1 MQLERTRNR
10 IQYFSTY
17 DMSISY
23 YLQNAEEIIERYH
36 NGWRPKAVNDVIE
49 LYNIWLFVDNGIYMK
64 RWSEDT
70 LNEIKGYKDDIIT
83 FFSSLVETTWVEIY
97 KQVDFSYRH
106 NFWEIIDR
114 FNIKSFIS
122 KATLDEALSED
133 SYDLRYLLQRERLV
147 KKYNVL
153 LAALLKK
160 NDHTAEWL
168 LSEFV
173 EDDKLGDH
181 EHMYFPSALTLQD
194 REDIISAYLDL
205 PEPNLNYVRLILVA
219 KKDSNLR
226 LSDDVV
232 LKAKTLE
239 RVLNNKILSEKN
251 SIHFKYSVKLSEES
265 HKPSKW
271 VEYDE
276 EGEPVLCYSKPFMLS
291 FNDAEL
297 LHYCRYGFELLT
309 YNGMITLISKD
320 SDSGV
325 FERAMGLTGKYSYT
339 TNMAFRYHEAISML
353 QIEAMQNALENDG
366 RNIESAIKA
375 FYETYLKEKFG
386 YPSTTLSLPAPSA
399 DWVSKCRIIAPEIDA
414 VAKRYNLFAKR
425 GTVDDDLLQI
435 SSDTVRVS
443 GIISCNHI
451 KYYTIKGQPGELYRL
466 FHLLFSD
473 QSMLAFVDPF
483 KNKHYGSFFQMLV
496 EQDGKITYEN
506 YAQYQ
511 RGDID
516 YLIDEGYLSK
526 NEEGNLFVEKKME
539 IGLLKHLYEYH
550 SCPVLAYGVYGQEI
564 MREMAEKGWLEVDN
578 HLLSVKERNYFD
590 YYMYNTPYTNGPAL
604 RNRYVHG
611 TSGNPDQDYKHR
623 SAYNR
628 LLILL
633 ILELLKI
640 EDDLILRQSSEA
652 EKVNEHKGDS
662 FLLGKMAEVLSYS
675 NPKSL
680 TSAGKHLLIPK
691 KLGFDE
697 GYVFVNA
704 FGSSTNPAY
713 VALVNGMVV
722 PEYIAFLMNSSL
734 FRLLLNNKGSKITSL
749 TIERLKTLK
758 LPYCNIELQTA
769 CGRLEYLTAQLKILD
784 SALTREERLQ
794 LSLFTNLRDY
804 LCLELFQPEFT
815 KKTGIAFI
823 APFVKMMDEIIGED
837 KQCARQIADEL
848 LTPGNLLMEN
858 MKKARILINQ
868 RNQA

>member
-1 MQLERTRNR
+1 MKNR

-23 YLQNAEEIIERYH
+23 YLQNAEEIIVKYH
-36 NGWRPKAVNDVIE
+36 KGWRPEEVNDVIE

-64 RWSEDT
+64 SWSEGT
-70 LNEIKGYKDDIIT
+70 LNEIKGFKDDVIP
-83 FFSSLVETTWVEIY
+83 FFANLNESTWVEVY
-97 KQVDFSYRH
+97 KQVDFAYRH

-122 KATLDEALSED
+122 KATLDEALLEN

-147 KKYNVL
+147 KKNNEL
-153 LAALLKK
+153 LGTLLKE

-173 EDDKLGDH
+173 EDDKFGNH

-205 PEPNLNYVRLILVA
+205 PEPNLNYVRLVLVA

-232 LKAKTLE
+232 LKAKNVE
-239 RVLNNKILSEKN
+239 GELNNKYFNEGN
-251 SIHFKYSVKLSEES
+251 TVHFKYSVRLSGES
-265 HKPSKW
+265 NKPLKW

-276 EGEPVLCYSKPFMLS
+276 EGDAILCYSRPIMLG
-291 FNDAEL
+291 FKDADL
-297 LHYCRYGFELLT
+297 LHYCRYGFEFLT
-309 YNGMITLISKD
+309 YNGMVSLVSKISE
-320 SDSGV
+320 SSA
-325 FERAMGLTGKYSYT
+325 FERTMGLTGKYSYT
-339 TNMAFRYHEAISML
+339 TNMAFRYNEAISML
-353 QIEAMQNALENDG
+353 QIEAMQNALENEG
-366 RNIESAIKA
+366 RNLESAIKV
-375 FYETYLKEKFG
+375 FYETYLKEKYG
-386 YPSTTLSLPAPSA
+386 YPSTALSLPDPSA

-425 GTVDDDLLQI
+425 GSVDDDLLQI

-443 GIISCNHI
+443 GAASCNQI

-466 FHLLFSD
+466 FHLFFSD
-473 QSMLAFVDPF
+473 QSMLSFVDPF
-483 KNKHYGSFFQMLV
+483 KDKHYGSFFQMLA
-496 EQDGKITYEN
+496 EQDGKIPYDN

-511 RGDID
+511 RSGID

-526 NEEGNLFVEKKME
+526 NEEGYLFVEKKME
-539 IGLLKHLYEYH
+539 IGFLKHLYEYH
-550 SCPVLAYGVYGQEI
+550 SCPVLAYGIYGKEMLQ
-564 MREMAEKGWLEVDN
+564 EMAEKGWLEEDN
-578 HLLSVKERNYFD
+578 HLFSIEERNYFD
-590 YYMYNTPYTNGPAL
+590 YYMYNSPYTNGPAL

-611 TSGNPDQDYKHR
+611 TSGSPNQDYKHR

-640 EDDLILRQSSEA
+640 EDDLIQRQSSET
-652 EKVNEHKGDS
+652 EKESEHKGDS
-662 FLLGKMAEVLSYS
+662 FLLGKMADVLSYS
-675 NPKSL
+675 NPKAL

-691 KLGFDE
+691 KFGFDE
-697 GYVFVNA
+697 DYVFVNTL
-704 FGSSTNPAY
+704 SSTTNPSY

-734 FRLLLNNKGSKITSL
+734 FRFLLNRNGSKTTVL
-749 TIERLKTLK
+749 TIERLKSLE
-758 LPYCNIELQTA
+758 LPYCNLEIQTA
-769 CGRLEYLTAQLKILD
+769 CGRLEYLTAQLKMLD
-784 SALTREERLQ
+784 TALTREERLQ
-794 LSLFTNLRDY
+794 LDLFTNLRDY
-804 LCLELFQPEFT
+804 LCLELFKAEFA
-815 KKTGIAFI
+815 KETGIEFL
-823 APFVKMMDEIIGED
+823 APFVKMMDRISGED
-837 KQCARQIADEL
+837 KQCARQLADEL
-848 LTPGNLLMEN
+848 LKPGNLLMEN

>member
-1 MQLERTRNR
+1 MRNR

-23 YLQNAEEIIERYH
+23 YLQNAEEIIEKYH
-36 NGWRPKAVNDVIE
+36 KGWRPEDVNDVIE

-64 RWSEDT
+64 SWSENT
-70 LNEIKGYKDDIIT
+70 LNEIKGFKDVIIP
-83 FFSSLVETTWVEIY
+83 FFSKLNESTWVEVY

-122 KATLDEALSED
+122 KATLDKALLD
-133 SYDLRYLLQRERLV
+133 NSYDLRYLLQRERLV
-147 KKYNVL
+147 KKNNEL
-153 LAALLKK
+153 FAALLKE
-160 NDHTAEWL
+160 NENTAEWL

-173 EDDKLGDH
+173 EDDKLGNH

-205 PEPNLNYVRLILVA
+205 PEPNLNYVRLVLVA

-226 LSDDVV
+226 LSDDVI
-232 LKAKTLE
+232 LKATNVE
-239 RVLNNKILSEKN
+239 RELNNKFFNEDN
-251 SIHFKYSVKLSEES
+251 TVHFKYSVRLSGES
-265 HKPSKW
+265 NKPLKW

-276 EGEPVLCYSKPFMLS
+276 EGDAILCYSKPIMLG
-291 FNDAEL
+291 FKDADL
-297 LHYCRYGFELLT
+297 LHYCRYGFEFLT
-309 YNGMITLISKD
+309 YNGMVSLVSKV
-320 SDSGV
+320 SQSSV
-325 FERAMGLTGKYSYT
+325 FERTMGLTGKYSYT
-339 TNMAFRYHEAISML
+339 TNMAFRYNEAISML
-353 QIEAMQNALENDG
+353 QIEAMQNALENEG
-366 RNIESAIKA
+366 RNIESAIKV

-386 YPSTTLSLPAPSA
+386 YPSTALSLPDPSA

-425 GTVDDDLLQI
+425 GSVDDDLLQI

-443 GIISCNHI
+443 GTTSCNHI

-473 QSMLAFVDPF
+473 QSMLSFVEPF
-483 KNKHYGSFFQMLV
+483 KAKHYGSFFQMLA
-496 EQDGKITYEN
+496 EQDGKIPYDN

-511 RGDID
+511 LRDID
-516 YLIDEGYLSK
+516 YLIEGGYLSK
-526 NEEGNLFVEKKME
+526 NDEGNLCVEKKME
-539 IGLLKHLYEYH
+539 IGLLKQLYEYH
-550 SCPVLAYGVYGQEI
+550 SCPVLSYGVYGKEMLQ
-564 MREMAEKGWLEVDN
+564 EMAEKGWLEVDN
-578 HLLSVKERNYFD
+578 HLLSIEERNYFD

-611 TSGNPDQDYKHR
+611 TSGGSNMDYKHR

-640 EDDLILRQSSEA
+640 EDDLIQRQSSEA
-652 EKVNEHKGDS
+652 EKVSEHKGES
-662 FLLGKMAEVLSYS
+662 FLLGKMANVLSYS
-675 NPKSL
+675 NPKAL
-680 TSAGKHLLIPK
+680 TYAGKYLLIPK
-691 KLGFDE
+691 KFGFDE
-697 GYVFVNA
+697 GYVFVNTL
-704 FGSSTNPAY
+704 SSTGNPAY

-734 FRLLLNNKGSKITSL
+734 FRLLLNSKGSKMTIL
-749 TIERLKTLK
+749 TIERLKSLE
-758 LPYCNIELQTA
+758 LPYCNLEIQAA
-769 CGRLEYLTAQLKILD
+769 CGRLEHLTAQLKMLD
-784 SALTREERLQ
+784 TALTREERLQ
-794 LSLFTNLRDY
+794 LDLFTNLRDY
-804 LCLELFQPEFT
+804 LSLELFKSKFSKE
-815 KKTGIAFI
+815 TGIEFL
-823 APFVKMMDEIIGED
+823 APFVKTMDRISGED
-837 KQCARQIADEL
+837 KQCARQLADEL
-848 LTPGNLLMEN
+848 LKPGNLLMEN

>member
-1 MQLERTRNR
+1 MRNR

-23 YLQNAEEIIERYH
+23 YLQNAEEIIVKYH
-36 NGWRPKAVNDVIE
+36 KGWRPEEVNDVIE

-64 RWSEDT
+64 SWSEDT
-70 LNEIKGYKDDIIT
+70 LNEIKGYKDDIIP
-83 FFSSLVETTWVEIY
+83 FFSKLNESSWVGVY

-122 KATLDEALSED
+122 KATLDDALLEN

-147 KKYNVL
+147 KKNNEL
-153 LAALLKK
+153 LATLLKE
-160 NDHTAEWL
+160 NEHTAEWL

-173 EDDKLGDH
+173 EDDKFGNH

-205 PEPNLNYVRLILVA
+205 PEPNLNYVRLVLVA

-232 LKAKTLE
+232 LKAKNVE
-239 RVLNNKILSEKN
+239 GELNNKYFNEGN
-251 SIHFKYSVKLSEES
+251 TVHFKYSVRLSGES
-265 HKPSKW
+265 NKPLKW

-276 EGEPVLCYSKPFMLS
+276 EGNAILCYSRPIMLG
-291 FNDAEL
+291 FKDADL
-297 LHYCRYGFELLT
+297 LHYCRYGFEFLT
-309 YNGMITLISKD
+309 YNGMVSLVSKV
-320 SDSGV
+320 SESSV
-325 FERAMGLTGKYSYT
+325 FERTMGLTGKYSYT
-339 TNMAFRYHEAISML
+339 TNMAFRYNEAISML
-353 QIEAMQNALENDG
+353 QIEAMQNALENEG
-366 RNIESAIKA
+366 RNLESAIKV
-375 FYETYLKEKFG
+375 FYETYLKEKYG
-386 YPSTTLSLPAPSA
+386 YPSTALSLPDPSA

-425 GTVDDDLLQI
+425 GSVDDDLLQI

-443 GIISCNHI
+443 GAASCNHI

-466 FHLLFSD
+466 FHLFFSD
-473 QSMLAFVDPF
+473 QSMLSFVDPF
-483 KNKHYGSFFQMLV
+483 KDKHYGSFFQMLA
-496 EQDGKITYEN
+496 EQDGKIPYDN

-511 RGDID
+511 RSGID
-516 YLIDEGYLSK
+516 YLIEEGYLSK
-526 NEEGNLFVEKKME
+526 NEEGYLFVEKKME
-539 IGLLKHLYEYH
+539 IGFLKHLYEYH
-550 SCPVLAYGVYGQEI
+550 SCPVLAYGTYGKEMLQV
-564 MREMAEKGWLEVDN
+564 MAEKGWLEEDN
-578 HLLSVKERNYFD
+578 HLFSIEERNYFD
-590 YYMYNTPYTNGPAL
+590 YYMYNSPYTNGPAL

-611 TSGNPDQDYKHR
+611 TSGSPNQDYKHR

-640 EDDLILRQSSEA
+640 EDDLIQRQSSET
-652 EKVNEHKGDS
+652 EKVSEHKGDS
-662 FLLGKMAEVLSYS
+662 FLLGKMADVLSYS
-675 NPKSL
+675 NPKAL

-691 KLGFDE
+691 KVGFDE
-697 GYVFVNA
+697 GYVFVNTL
-704 FGSSTNPAY
+704 SSTTNPSY

-734 FRLLLNNKGSKITSL
+734 FRLLLNSNGSKTTVL
-749 TIERLKTLK
+749 TIERLKSLE
-758 LPYCNIELQTA
+758 LPYCNLEIQAA
-769 CGRLEYLTAQLKILD
+769 CGRLEHLTAQLKMLD
-784 SALTREERLQ
+784 TALTREERLQ
-794 LSLFTNLRDY
+794 LDLFTNLRDY
-804 LCLELFQPEFT
+804 LSLELFKAEFA
-815 KKTGIAFI
+815 KETGIEFL
-823 APFVKMMDEIIGED
+823 APFVKMMDRISGED
-837 KQCARQIADEL
+837 RQCARQLADEL
-848 LTPGNLLMEN
+848 LKPGNLLMEN

>member
-1 MQLERTRNR
+1 MRNR

-23 YLQNAEEIIERYH
+23 YLQNAEEIIEKYH
-36 NGWRPKAVNDVIE
+36 KGWRPDEVNDVIE

-64 RWSEDT
+64 SWSEDT
-70 LNEIKGYKDDIIT
+70 LNEIKGYKDDIIP
-83 FFSSLVETTWVEIY
+83 FFSKLNESSWVGVY

-122 KATLDEALSED
+122 KATLDDALLEN

-147 KKYNVL
+147 KKNNEL
-153 LAALLKK
+153 LATLLKE
-160 NDHTAEWL
+160 NEHTAEWL

-173 EDDKLGDH
+173 EDDKFGNH

-205 PEPNLNYVRLILVA
+205 PEPNLNYVRLVLVA

-232 LKAKTLE
+232 LKAKNVE
-239 RVLNNKILSEKN
+239 GELNNKYFNEGN
-251 SIHFKYSVKLSEES
+251 TVHFKYSVRLSGES
-265 HKPSKW
+265 NKPLKW

-276 EGEPVLCYSKPFMLS
+276 EGNAILCYSRPIMLG
-291 FNDAEL
+291 FKDADL
-297 LHYCRYGFELLT
+297 LHYCRYGFEFLT
-309 YNGMITLISKD
+309 YNGMVSLVSKISE
-320 SDSGV
+320 SSV
-325 FERAMGLTGKYSYT
+325 FERTMGLTGKYSYT
-339 TNMAFRYHEAISML
+339 TNMAFRYNEAISML
-353 QIEAMQNALENDG
+353 QIEAMQNALENEG
-366 RNIESAIKA
+366 RNLESAIKV
-375 FYETYLKEKFG
+375 FYETYLKEKYG
-386 YPSTTLSLPAPSA
+386 YPSTALSLPAPSA

-425 GTVDDDLLQI
+425 GSVDDDLLQI

-443 GIISCNHI
+443 GAASCNQI

-466 FHLLFSD
+466 FHLFFSD
-473 QSMLAFVDPF
+473 QSMLSFVDPF
-483 KNKHYGSFFQMLV
+483 KDKHYGSFFQMLA
-496 EQDGKITYEN
+496 EQDGKIPYDN

-511 RGDID
+511 RSGID
-516 YLIDEGYLSK
+516 YLIEEGYLSK
-526 NEEGNLFVEKKME
+526 NEEGYLFVEKKME
-539 IGLLKHLYEYH
+539 IGFLKHLYEYH
-550 SCPVLAYGVYGQEI
+550 SCPVLAYGIYGKKMLQ
-564 MREMAEKGWLEVDN
+564 EMAEKGWLEEDN
-578 HLLSVKERNYFD
+578 HLFSIEERNYFD
-590 YYMYNTPYTNGPAL
+590 YYMYNSPYTNGPAL

-611 TSGNPDQDYKHR
+611 TSGSPNQDYKHR

-640 EDDLILRQSSEA
+640 EDDLIQRQSSET
-652 EKVNEHKGDS
+652 EKVSEHKGDS
-662 FLLGKMAEVLSYS
+662 FLLGKMADVLSYS
-675 NPKSL
+675 NPKAL

-691 KLGFDE
+691 KVGFDE
-697 GYVFVNA
+697 GYVFVNTL
-704 FGSSTNPAY
+704 SSTTNPSY

-734 FRLLLNNKGSKITSL
+734 FRLLLNSNGSKTTVL
-749 TIERLKTLK
+749 TIERLKSLE
-758 LPYCNIELQTA
+758 LPYCNLEIQAA
-769 CGRLEYLTAQLKILD
+769 CGRLEHLTAQLKMLD
-784 SALTREERLQ
+784 TALTREERLQ
-794 LSLFTNLRDY
+794 LDLFTNLRDY
-804 LCLELFQPEFT
+804 LSLELFKAEFA
-815 KKTGIAFI
+815 KETGIEFL
-823 APFVKMMDEIIGED
+823 APFVKMMDRISGED
-837 KQCARQIADEL
+837 KQCARQLADEL
-848 LTPGNLLMEN
+848 LKPGNLLMEN

>member
-1 MQLERTRNR
+1 MRNR

-23 YLQNAEEIIERYH
+23 YLQNAEEIIEKYH
-36 NGWRPKAVNDVIE
+36 KGWRPDEVNDVIE

-64 RWSEDT
+64 SWSEDT
-70 LNEIKGYKDDIIT
+70 LNEIKGYKDDIIP
-83 FFSSLVETTWVEIY
+83 FFSKLNESSWVGVY

-122 KATLDEALSED
+122 KATLDDALLEN

-147 KKYNVL
+147 KKNNEL
-153 LAALLKK
+153 FATLLKE
-160 NDHTAEWL
+160 NEHTAEWL

-173 EDDKLGDH
+173 EDDKFGNH

-205 PEPNLNYVRLILVA
+205 PEPNLNYVRLVLVA

-232 LKAKTLE
+232 LKAKNVE
-239 RVLNNKILSEKN
+239 GELNNKYFNEGN
-251 SIHFKYSVKLSEES
+251 TVHFKYSVRLSGES
-265 HKPSKW
+265 NKPLKW

-276 EGEPVLCYSKPFMLS
+276 EGNAILCYSRPIMLG
-291 FNDAEL
+291 FKDADL
-297 LHYCRYGFELLT
+297 LHYCRYGFEFLT
-309 YNGMITLISKD
+309 YNGMVSLVSKISE
-320 SDSGV
+320 SSV
-325 FERAMGLTGKYSYT
+325 FERTMGLTGKYSYT
-339 TNMAFRYHEAISML
+339 TNMAFRYNEAISML
-353 QIEAMQNALENDG
+353 QIEAMQNALENEG
-366 RNIESAIKA
+366 RNLESAIKV
-375 FYETYLKEKFG
+375 FYETYLKEKYG
-386 YPSTTLSLPAPSA
+386 YPSTALSLPAPSA

-425 GTVDDDLLQI
+425 GSVDDDLLQI

-443 GIISCNHI
+443 GAASCNQI

-466 FHLLFSD
+466 FHLFFSD
-473 QSMLAFVDPF
+473 QSMLSFVDPF
-483 KNKHYGSFFQMLV
+483 KDKHYGSFFQMLA
-496 EQDGKITYEN
+496 EQDGKIPYDN

-511 RGDID
+511 RSGID
-516 YLIDEGYLSK
+516 YLIEEGYLSK
-526 NEEGNLFVEKKME
+526 NEEGYLFVEKKME
-539 IGLLKHLYEYH
+539 IGFLKHLYEYH
-550 SCPVLAYGVYGQEI
+550 SCPVLAYGIYGKKMLQ
-564 MREMAEKGWLEVDN
+564 EMAEKGWLEEDN
-578 HLLSVKERNYFD
+578 HLFSIEERNYFD
-590 YYMYNTPYTNGPAL
+590 YYMYNSPYTNGPAL

-611 TSGNPDQDYKHR
+611 TSGSPNQDYKHR

-640 EDDLILRQSSEA
+640 EDDLIQRQSSET
-652 EKVNEHKGDS
+652 EKVSEHKGDS
-662 FLLGKMAEVLSYS
+662 FLLGKMADVLSYS
-675 NPKSL
+675 NPKAL

-691 KLGFDE
+691 KVGFDE
-697 GYVFVNA
+697 GYVFVNTL
-704 FGSSTNPAY
+704 SSTTNPSY

-734 FRLLLNNKGSKITSL
+734 FRLLLNSNGSKTTVL
-749 TIERLKTLK
+749 TIERLKSLE
-758 LPYCNIELQTA
+758 LPYCNLEIQAA
-769 CGRLEYLTAQLKILD
+769 CGRLEHLTAQLKMLD
-784 SALTREERLQ
+784 TALTREERLQ
-794 LSLFTNLRDY
+794 LDLFTNLRDY
-804 LCLELFQPEFT
+804 LSLELFKAEFA
-815 KKTGIAFI
+815 KETGIEFL
-823 APFVKMMDEIIGED
+823 APFVKMMDRISGED
-837 KQCARQIADEL
+837 KQCARQLADEL
-848 LTPGNLLMEN
+848 LKPGNLLMEN